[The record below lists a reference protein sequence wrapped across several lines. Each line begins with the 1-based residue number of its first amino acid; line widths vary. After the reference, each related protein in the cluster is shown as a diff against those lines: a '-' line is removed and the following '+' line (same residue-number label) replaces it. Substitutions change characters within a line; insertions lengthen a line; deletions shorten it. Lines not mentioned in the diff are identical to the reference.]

1 MKVLIIDNYDS
12 FTYNLVHLVQYILQQ
27 DVDVVR
33 NDQLNMDNIQSYD
46 KILLS
51 PGPGVPDEA
60 GMMKEVIKRFAPV
73 KSIFGVCL
81 GMQAIAEVFGGKL
94 KNLDEVYH
102 GVSSEITLIAK
113 NSLFNNISERF
124 PAARYHSWI
133 VDNEEIPPC
142 LEILAVD
149 SKENIMALSHKSY
162 NVKGVQ
168 FHPESILTEVGEQI
182 IRNWLFD
189 DHKMEINFPSSG
201 NNAFNTNA
209 ISTKLLFC

>member
-33 NDQLNMDNIQSYD
+33 NDQLNMDTVEAYD

-60 GMMKEVIKRFAPV
+60 GMMKEVIKKFAPV

-102 GVSSEITLIAK
+102 GVSSEIMVTAK
-113 NSLFNNISERF
+113 NSLFTNIPERF
-124 PAARYHSWI
+124 SAARYHSWI
-133 VDNEEIPPC
+133 ADKEKIPAC
-142 LEILAVD
+142 LEIIAVD

-189 DHKMEINFPSSG
+189 HQKMEINFPSAG
-201 NNAFNTNA
+201 NNAFNINA
-209 ISTKLLFC
+209 IATKLLFC